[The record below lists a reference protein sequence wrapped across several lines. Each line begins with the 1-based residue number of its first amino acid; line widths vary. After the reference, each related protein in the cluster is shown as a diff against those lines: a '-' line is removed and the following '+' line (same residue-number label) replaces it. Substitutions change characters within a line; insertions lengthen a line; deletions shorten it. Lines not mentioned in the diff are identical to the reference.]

1 MSRDRKFYL
10 VREDIL
16 PEAILK
22 TAQAKELLAQGQVQ
36 DIAEA
41 VQMAGL
47 ARSTFYKYRDGVF
60 PFLDTKNMKIV
71 NLSLTLRHHPGV
83 LSQVLNRVAS
93 QRGNVLTI
101 NQNLPLQG
109 AANVTLSVDV
119 EDMEISVDELL
130 SEITGIEGVVK
141 TELIGRS

>member
-10 VREDIL
+10 VCEEIL

-36 DIAEA
+36 DVAEA
-41 VQMAGL
+41 VRLAGV

-60 PFLDTKNMKIV
+60 PLLDTKNMKIV
-71 NLSLTLRHHPGV
+71 NLSLTLRHRPGV
-83 LSQVLNRVAS
+83 LSHVLNCVAS
-93 QRGNVLTI
+93 QKGNVLTI

-119 EDMEISVDELL
+119 EDMEIGLDELL
-130 SEITGIEGVVK
+130 REITGVEGVVK
-141 TELIGRS
+141 SELIGRS

>member
-16 PEAILK
+16 PDAILK

-36 DIAEA
+36 DMAEA
-41 VQMAGL
+41 VRLSGL

-60 PFLDTKNMKIV
+60 PFFDTKNMKIV
-71 NLSLTLRHHPGV
+71 NLSLTLRHRPGV
-83 LSQVLNRVAS
+83 LSQVLNCVAS

-109 AANVTLSVDV
+109 TANVTLSVDV
-119 EDMEISVDELL
+119 EDMRIGVDELL
-130 SEITGIEGVVK
+130 HEVTAVEGVVK
-141 TELIGRS
+141 SELIGRS